1 MTTTESELQVF
12 IKLPKHLKQVAV
24 CLALGCTNQEIGFS
38 VGLSNETVRA
48 YKNRL
53 YEAVGIHGS
62 LKLAVFIV
70 RHPQIEK
77 MLRESL

>member
-1 MTTTESELQVF
+1 MIATELELQAF
-12 IKLPKHLKQVAV
+12 TGLPKHLKQVAA
-24 CLALGCTNQEIGFS
+24 CLALGCTGQEISSS
-38 VGLSNETVRA
+38 VGLSNGTVRA

-53 YEAVGIHGS
+53 YEAVGIHDGI
-62 LKLAVFIV
+62 KLAVFIV